1 MERFYYCTNCKR
13 LVYALDEKQSNLVC
27 CGKPMLELKA
37 NSVDAANEKHVP
49 VINVEGLVATVTV
62 GEVIHPMIPEHYIE
76 WIALKTN
83 KNMHI
88 KKLNPGEEPKATF
101 ALLEGEEVI
110 EAYEFCNLHMLWKKA
125 N

>member
-1 MERFYYCTNCKR
+1 MERFYYCTTCKR

-76 WIALKTN
+76 WIAIETN
-83 KNMHI
+83 KGVHRVTL
-88 KKLNPGEEPKATF
+88 KPGEDPVATF
-101 ALLEGEEVI
+101 VLADGEVFVS
-110 EAYEFCNLHMLWKKA
+110 AYEHCNLHGLWKR
-125 N
+125 